1 MHAGNG
7 DKERGRKAEVHSCQ
21 SQEPDAVLA
30 TTPRSLYRRFNSRP
44 LARLPLTTVVARKK
58 TGKFRNNWSVFCY
71 TFIYLHRPLRL
82 LTPYYFGSPRFFL
95 SR

>member
-44 LARLPLTTVVARKK
+44 LARLPLTTVVARKQ
-58 TGKFRNNWSVFCY
+58 GNSVIIGVYFAIHL
-71 TFIYLHRPLRL
+71 FICIDH
-82 LTPYYFGSPRFFL
+82 
-95 SR
+95 